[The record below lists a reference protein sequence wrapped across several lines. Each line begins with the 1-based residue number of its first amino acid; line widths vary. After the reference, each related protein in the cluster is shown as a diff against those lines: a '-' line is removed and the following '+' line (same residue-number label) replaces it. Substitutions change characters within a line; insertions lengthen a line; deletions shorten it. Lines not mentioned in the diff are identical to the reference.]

1 MTNSAAWQHEYE
13 AIVTT
18 TRWDKYPLQ
27 VIDWFMASGTDDTVN
42 MREGV
47 HMLLCHIMHHMMAM
61 NIAFTYFLTKSFKSL

>member
-13 AIVTT
+13 VVVTT

-42 MREGV
+42 MREGACV
-47 HMLLCHIMHHMMAM
+47 LPCHIMHHVMAM
-61 NIAFTYFLTKSFKSL
+61 NITFTYFSTKSFKSP